1 MKQKGWKECLWGGLI
16 VDAGNSALYK
26 TGDWRSQRP
35 IRIQDKC
42 TDCLQCWI
50 MCPDGS
56 ITVENGKVVG
66 IDYDYCKGCGI
77 CAKICPFEAIEMVPE
92 GEE

>member
-1 MKQKGWKECLWGGLI
+1 MKKGWKECLWGGLI
-16 VDAGNSALYK
+16 DKAGNSVLYK
-26 TGDWRSQRP
+26 TGDWRSQKPVRD
-35 IRIQDKC
+35 QEKC

-50 MCPDGS
+50 VCPDAS
-56 ITVENGKVVG
+56 IIVEDQKIVK

-77 CAKICPFEAIEMVPE
+77 CANVCPFDAIEMVQE